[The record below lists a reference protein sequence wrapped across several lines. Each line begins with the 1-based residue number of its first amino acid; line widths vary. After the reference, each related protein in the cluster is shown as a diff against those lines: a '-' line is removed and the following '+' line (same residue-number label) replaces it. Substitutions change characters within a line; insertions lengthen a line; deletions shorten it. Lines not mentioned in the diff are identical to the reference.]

1 MIATFNRIIK
11 ENTFFKNFSV
21 LTISTVLTQFLGM
34 IIGIKIARVLS
45 PFNFGVY
52 NLLQLHATI
61 FSVVA
66 TLGISR
72 IIIRN
77 IARDKIQVN
86 GLLKNSLIL
95 RFVGTLFAILIFA
108 LYYYFFKSYEVF
120 LFGLV
125 VSTVV
130 MTVSFDHFNSLAFGL
145 EKMEFSGFANLTS
158 TVIWLLAIFLIPQEY
173 LNLNFVFLLFALFN
187 ICKVLLIFLVI
198 KTKTNYKASLSTK
211 DEPKDTALSLGLE
224 SLPFYYLDLFSLLSM
239 QIPILFLEYRSGT
252 EEIGYFN
259 IASKVLLPIGIVV
272 NTALSAIF
280 PILARL
286 YERDFARFVDIF
298 KTMCIAISII
308 GISGAF
314 AATLFR
320 KEIVLLLYGEKYI
333 SSSLV
338 LSYQCWYIAVF
349 SVVCLFG
356 TILGAINKQKQLG
369 YLSFVCTLIG
379 VPLLWYGS
387 QFGAQYLSAA
397 FIVSTAIN
405 LILHFFVVNK
415 YVEQQ
420 ISPMFYAKI
429 FAFLVIGYF
438 VSIQIPEGLNLNIKI
453 VLFLLSS
460 LLAAF
465 FLYKKYYAQVKAN
478 FQQK

>member
-1 MIATFNRIIK
+1 MIAIFNRILK

-21 LTISTVLTQFLGM
+21 LTVSSVLTQFLGM

-45 PFNFGVY
+45 PYNFGVY
-52 NLLQLHATI
+52 NLLQLHVTI

-77 IARDKIQVN
+77 IARDKIN
-86 GLLKNSLIL
+86 ISGLLKNSLVL
-95 RFVGTLFAILIFA
+95 RLIGTVFAVSIFA
-108 LYYYFFKSYEVF
+108 VYYYFFNSYDIF

-125 VSTVV
+125 ISSVM
-130 MTVSFDHFNSLAFGL
+130 MTVGFDHFNSLAFGL
-145 EKMEFSGFANLTS
+145 EKMEFSGFVNLAS
-158 TVIWLLAIFLIPQEY
+158 TICWLIAIFLIPDKQ
-173 LNLNFVFLLFALFN
+173 LNLNLVFLLFALFN
-187 ICKVLLIFLVI
+187 IVKVLLFLFVI
-198 KTKTNYKASLSTK
+198 RTRTPYKASFSNAHNS
-211 DEPKDTALSLGLE
+211 PDTALSLGKE

-252 EEIGYFN
+252 EQIGYFN
-259 IASKVLLPIGIVV
+259 IASKVLLPISIIV
-272 NTALSAIF
+272 NTALSAVF

-286 YERDFARFVDIF
+286 YERDFDRFIDIF
-298 KTMCIAISII
+298 KTMCIAISLI
-308 GISGAF
+308 GIAGAF
-314 AATLFR
+314 GATLFR
-320 KEIVLLLYGEKYI
+320 KEIVVLLYGEKYI

-356 TILGAINKQKQLG
+356 TVLGAINRQKQLG

-397 FIVSTAIN
+397 FIVSTGIN

-415 YVEQQ
+415 YAKQK
-420 ISPMFYAKI
+420 ISLVFYVKI
-429 FAFLVIGYF
+429 FALLVVGYF
-438 VSIQIPEGLNLNIKI
+438 VSMQIPEEFDLKIKI
-453 VLFLLSS
+453 VLFLVGS
-460 LLAAF
+460 LLAVLFA
-465 FLYKKYYAQVKAN
+465 YKKYYAKIKAN
-478 FQQK
+478 FQLK

>member
-1 MIATFNRIIK
+1 MIAAFNRILR

-21 LTISTVLTQFLGM
+21 LTLSSVLTQFLGM
-34 IIGIKIARVLS
+34 VIGIKIARVLS
-45 PFNFGVY
+45 PYNFGVY
-52 NLLQLHATI
+52 NLLQLHVTI
-61 FSVVA
+61 FSVVG

-77 IARDKIQVN
+77 IARDKMNIN
-86 GLLKNSLIL
+86 GLLRNSLLL
-95 RFVGTLFAILIFA
+95 RLIGTVFAVLIFGV
-108 LYYYFFKSYEVF
+108 YYYFFKSYDVF
-120 LFGLV
+120 LFALV
-125 VSTVV
+125 ISSVM

-145 EKMEFSGFANLTS
+145 EKMEFSGFVNLTS
-158 TVIWLLAIFLIPQEY
+158 TVCWLIAIFFIPDEH

-187 ICKVLLIFLVI
+187 ILKVLLFLFVI
-198 KTKTNYKASLSTK
+198 RRKTNYKASFSSNNSSPET
-211 DEPKDTALSLGLE
+211 TISLGKE

-252 EEIGYFN
+252 EQIGYFN
-259 IASKVLLPIGIVV
+259 IASKVLLPISIVV

-286 YERDFARFVDIF
+286 YERDFDRFINVF
-298 KTMCIAISII
+298 KTMCIAISLI
-308 GISGAF
+308 GIAGAF
-314 AATLFR
+314 GATLFR
-320 KEIVLLLYGEKYI
+320 KEIVVLLYGEKYI

-356 TILGAINKQKQLG
+356 TILGAINRQKQLG

-405 LILHFFVVNK
+405 LILHFFVVDR
-415 YVEQQ
+415 YVKQQ
-420 ISPMFYAKI
+420 ISPMFYVKI
-429 FAFLVIGYF
+429 FAFLVVGYF
-438 VSIQIPEGLNLNIKI
+438 VSIQIPEGLDLSLKI
-453 VLFLLSS
+453 VLFSLSS
-460 LLAAF
+460 LLAGF
-465 FLYKKYYAQVKAN
+465 LLYKKYYAKVKAS
-478 FQQK
+478 FQ

>member
-1 MIATFNRIIK
+1 MIAAFSRILK

-21 LTISTVLTQFLGM
+21 LTLSSVLTQFLGM
-34 IIGIKIARVLS
+34 VIGIKIARVLT
-45 PFNFGVY
+45 PYNFGVY
-52 NLLQLHATI
+52 NLLQLHVTI

-77 IARDKIQVN
+77 IARDKMNIN
-86 GLLKNSLIL
+86 GLLKSSLIL
-95 RFVGTLFAILIFA
+95 RLIGTVFAVLIFGV
-108 LYYYFFKSYEVF
+108 YYYFFKSYDVF

-125 VSTVV
+125 ISSIM

-145 EKMEFSGFANLTS
+145 EKMEFSGFVNLTS
-158 TVIWLLAIFLIPQEY
+158 TVCWLIAIFFIPDEH

-187 ICKVLLIFLVI
+187 IIKVLLFLFVI
-198 KTKTNYKASLSTK
+198 RKKTNYKASLSSK
-211 DEPKDTALSLGLE
+211 DSSPDTAITLGKE

-252 EEIGYFN
+252 EQIGYFN
-259 IASKVLLPIGIVV
+259 IASKVLLPISIVV
-272 NTALSAIF
+272 NTALSAVF

-286 YERDFARFVDIF
+286 YERDFDRFINVF
-298 KTMCIAISII
+298 KTMCIAISLI
-308 GISGAF
+308 GIAGAF
-314 AATLFR
+314 GVTLFR
-320 KEIVLLLYGEKYI
+320 KEVVVLLYGEKYI

-338 LSYQCWYIAVF
+338 LSYQVWYIAFF

-356 TILGAINKQKQLG
+356 TILGAINRQKQLS
-369 YLSFVCTLIG
+369 YLSLVCTLIG

-397 FIVSTAIN
+397 FMVSTGIN
-405 LILHFFVVNK
+405 LILHFFVVDR
-415 YVEQQ
+415 YVKKQ

-429 FAFLVIGYF
+429 FAFLVIGYYI
-438 VSIQIPEGLNLNIKI
+438 SIQIPEGLRLSLKI
-453 VLFLLSS
+453 ILFSLGS
-460 LLAAF
+460 LLAGF
-465 FLYKKYYAQVKAN
+465 LLYKKYYAKVKAS
-478 FQQK
+478 FQ

>member
-1 MIATFNRIIK
+1 MIVALKRIIT

-21 LTISTVLTQFLGM
+21 LTLSSVLTQFLGM

-45 PFNFGVY
+45 PYNFGVY
-52 NLLQLHATI
+52 NLLQLHVTI

-77 IARDKIQVN
+77 IARDKLNVN
-86 GLLKNSLIL
+86 SLLKSSLLL
-95 RFVGTLFAILIFA
+95 RLAGTLFAVAIFA
-108 LYYYFFKSYEVF
+108 AYYYFFRSYDVL
-120 LFGLV
+120 LFALV
-125 VSTVV
+125 ISSII

-158 TVIWLLAIFLIPQEY
+158 TVIWLIAIFLIPDRQ
-173 LNLNFVFLLFALFN
+173 LSLNFVFLLFALFN
-187 ICKVLLIFLVI
+187 IVKVLLFLVVI
-198 KTKTNYKASLSTK
+198 RTKTPYKATFSNTNKSA
-211 DEPKDTALSLGLE
+211 DTAFSLGKE

-252 EEIGYFN
+252 EQIGYFN
-259 IASKVLLPIGIVV
+259 IASKVLLPISIVV

-286 YERDFARFVDIF
+286 YERDFDRFVGIF
-298 KTMCIAISII
+298 KTMCIAISLI
-308 GISGAF
+308 GIAGAF
-314 AATLFR
+314 GATLFR
-320 KEIVLLLYGEKYI
+320 KEIVVLLYGEKYI

-356 TILGAINKQKQLG
+356 TVLGAINRQKQLG

-397 FIVSTAIN
+397 FIVSTGIN
-405 LILHFFVVNK
+405 LILHFFVVDK
-415 YVEQQ
+415 YVEQK
-420 ISPMFYAKI
+420 ISLLFYLKI
-429 FAFLVIGYF
+429 SALLVVAYFL
-438 VSIQIPEGLNLNIKI
+438 SMQIPESINLTMKI
-453 VLFLLSS
+453 I
-460 LLAAF
+460 F
-465 FLYKKYYAQVKAN
+465 FLVGSLIAGLFIYKKYYAQIKAN
-478 FQQK
+478 FKTK